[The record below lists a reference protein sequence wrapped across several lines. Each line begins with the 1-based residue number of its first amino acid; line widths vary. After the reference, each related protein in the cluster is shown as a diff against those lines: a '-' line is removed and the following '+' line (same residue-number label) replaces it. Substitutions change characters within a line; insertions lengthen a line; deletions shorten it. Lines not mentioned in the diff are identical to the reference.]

1 MKYANLLNLWHCFQG
16 ALALYDAADDGFQLI
31 RMLPNTVVIGG
42 KFGPHVLSV
51 SEDSLKLAYIGPT
64 EFTVTV
70 ANARSLD
77 EVRLATQ
84 LIVVT
89 KRTGPEL
96 ERIHYCSPLLQ
107 PNIFFQPS
115 YM

>member
-1 MKYANLLNLWHCFQG
+1 
-16 ALALYDAADDGFQLI
+16 
-31 RMLPNTVVIGG
+31 MLPNTVVIGG

-84 LIVVT
+84 LILVM

-96 ERIHYCSPLLQ
+96 ERIHY
-107 PNIFFQPS
+107 FF
-115 YM
+115 

>member
-1 MKYANLLNLWHCFQG
+1 
-16 ALALYDAADDGFQLI
+16 
-31 RMLPNTVVIGG
+31 MLPNTVVIGG

-84 LIVVT
+84 LILVM

-96 ERIHYCSPLLQ
+96 ERIHFPSPLHQ
-107 PNIFFQPS
+107 ASRFFQPS
-115 YM
+115 FM

>member
-1 MKYANLLNLWHCFQG
+1 
-16 ALALYDAADDGFQLI
+16 
-31 RMLPNTVVIGG
+31 MLPNTVVIGG

-77 EVRLATQ
+77 EVSLATQ

-89 KRTGPEL
+89 KRTRLKL
-96 ERIHYCSPLLQ
+96 ERILYPSPLSQ
-107 PNIFFQPS
+107 PSRFLQPS
-115 YM
+115 YMYM

>member
-1 MKYANLLNLWHCFQG
+1 MTLIILWDCFQG
-16 ALALYDAADDGFQLI
+16 ALALYDAADDGFKLI
-31 RMLPNTVVIGG
+31 RMLPNTVVMGG

-84 LIVVT
+84 LVVVK
-89 KRTGPEL
+89 KRT
-96 ERIHYCSPLLQ
+96 
-107 PNIFFQPS
+107 
-115 YM
+115 

>member
-1 MKYANLLNLWHCFQG
+1 M
-16 ALALYDAADDGFQLI
+16 I
-31 RMLPNTVVIGG
+31 RMLPNTVVMGG

-77 EVRLATQ
+77 EVQ
-84 LIVVT
+84 LVIQLMSVK
-89 KRTGPEL
+89 KRMWPEL
-96 ERIHYCSPLLQ
+96 DRRHFLSPLHQ
-107 PNIFFQPS
+107 P
-115 YM
+115 

>member
-1 MKYANLLNLWHCFQG
+1 
-16 ALALYDAADDGFQLI
+16 
-31 RMLPNTVVIGG
+31 MLPNTVVIGG

-84 LIVVT
+84 LILVM

-96 ERIHYCSPLLQ
+96 ERIHFSSPLHQ
-107 PNIFFQPS
+107 ASRFFQLS
-115 YM
+115 FM

>member
-1 MKYANLLNLWHCFQG
+1 
-16 ALALYDAADDGFQLI
+16 
-31 RMLPNTVVIGG
+31 MLPNTVVIGG

-77 EVRLATQ
+77 EVGLATQ
-84 LIVVT
+84 LIVVM
-89 KRTGPEL
+89 KRTRPEL
-96 ERIHYCSPLLQ
+96 EMYIFLTLCIRLADFYSLLLCKE
-107 PNIFFQPS
+107 IFW
-115 YM
+115 

>member
-1 MKYANLLNLWHCFQG
+1 
-16 ALALYDAADDGFQLI
+16 
-31 RMLPNTVVIGG
+31 MLPNTVVMGG

-77 EVRLATQ
+77 EVKLVTQ
-84 LIVVT
+84 LMVVKKT
-89 KRTGPEL
+89 TEPEL
-96 ERIHYCSPLLQ
+96 DRTHFPSPLHQ
-107 PNIFFQPS
+107 PSRFLQPS
-115 YM
+115 YTVHV

>member
-1 MKYANLLNLWHCFQG
+1 
-16 ALALYDAADDGFQLI
+16 
-31 RMLPNTVVIGG
+31 MLPNTVVIGG

-89 KRTGPEL
+89 KRMGPEL
-96 ERIHYCSPLLQ
+96 ERIHFPSPLSQ
-107 PNIFFQPS
+107 PSRFLQPS
-115 YM
+115 YI

>member
-77 EVRLATQ
+77 EVRLATH

-107 PNIFFQPS
+107 PS